1 MDRTKG
7 KSDVDTWLGNIGEFM
22 KSVGTIP
29 EVPDAKG
36 FIDDT
41 FMRRVA
47 ADAKLRAIAT
57 KTD

>member
-1 MDRTKG
+1 
-7 KSDVDTWLGNIGEFM
+7 M

-36 FIDDT
+36 FIDDA
-41 FMRRVA
+41 FMRRVGS
-47 ADAKLRAIAT
+47 DAKLRAIAT